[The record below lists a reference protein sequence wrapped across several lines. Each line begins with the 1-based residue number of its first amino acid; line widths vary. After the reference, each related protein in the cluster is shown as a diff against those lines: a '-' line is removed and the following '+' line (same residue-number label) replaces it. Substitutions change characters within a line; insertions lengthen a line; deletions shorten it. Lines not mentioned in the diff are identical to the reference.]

1 MSAFGEGVEWP
12 GQCGSFLCPLQLPGN
27 PRGERPPPSW
37 RRQQKRFF
45 SRDGSGSEG
54 TEWGLGERVHGG
66 LVRSG
71 SNREWSLQ
79 QGAWA
84 AHQSLGAYGGSCY
97 YLMCY
102 NKPEKITKGKI
113 QFLLPAFIIENPIYL
128 HNKATV
134 SRAYL
139 EGNLLSFI
147 TPAIRVLKAKAD
159 SLWGRLVILL
169 QSYAS

>member
-1 MSAFGEGVEWP
+1 MGVFCVLCSFQGTGEVRDHILPEGGSRRDSSPGMDPGLREQNGVWVREPMGAWS
-12 GQCGSFLCPLQLPGN
+12 GQDQP
-27 PRGERPPPSW
+27 
-37 RRQQKRFF
+37 
-45 SRDGSGSEG
+45 
-54 TEWGLGERVHGG
+54 ERVEPAARCLGCTPIPGG
-66 LVRSG
+66 
-71 SNREWSLQ
+71 
-79 QGAWA
+79 
-84 AHQSLGAYGGSCY
+84 YGGRSYY

-113 QFLLPAFIIENPIYL
+113 QFLLPAFIIENLIYL

-147 TPAIRVLKAKAD
+147 TPAICVLKAKAD
-159 SLWGRLVILL
+159 SLWGRLAIRL

>member
-1 MSAFGEGVEWP
+1 MGVFCVLCSFQGTQEERDHLLPEGGSRRDSSP
-12 GQCGSFLCPLQLPGN
+12 GMDLGLREQNGVWVRESMVA
-27 PRGERPPPSW
+27 W
-37 RRQQKRFF
+37 
-45 SRDGSGSEG
+45 SGQDQ
-54 TEWGLGERVHGG
+54 T
-66 LVRSG
+66 
-71 SNREWSLQ
+71 EWSLQ

-159 SLWGRLVILL
+159 SLWGRLAILL